1 MPLGD
6 AGGIEARLDRELRCH
21 ADFYGERRERLQ
33 SDPVALV
40 REEGVYWRHEERLPD
55 GSLHGRLVPCGG
67 RHRAARAAEGGRRG
81 D

>member
-6 AGGIEARLDRELRCH
+6 AGGVKARLDRELRCH

-33 SDPVALV
+33 SELVALV
-40 REEGVYWRHEERLPD
+40 WEEGESHRRHEERLPD
-55 GSLHGRLVPCGG
+55 GGLHGRLVPCGG
-67 RHRAARAAEGGRRG
+67 RHRAAGGGRRG